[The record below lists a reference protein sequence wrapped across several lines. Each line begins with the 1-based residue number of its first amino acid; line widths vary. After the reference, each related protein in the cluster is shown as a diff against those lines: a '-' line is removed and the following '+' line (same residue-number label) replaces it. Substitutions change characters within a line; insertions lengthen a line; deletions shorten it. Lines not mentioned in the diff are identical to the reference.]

1 MNPEFLRSPW
11 LLLAVVLGVLGAF
24 LIMIFGL
31 PIPGW
36 ASIVLGVGALV
47 VALLR
52 TRY

>member
-11 LLLAVVLGVLGAF
+11 LLLAVVLGVLGTF
-24 LIMIFGL
+24 LIMIFAL